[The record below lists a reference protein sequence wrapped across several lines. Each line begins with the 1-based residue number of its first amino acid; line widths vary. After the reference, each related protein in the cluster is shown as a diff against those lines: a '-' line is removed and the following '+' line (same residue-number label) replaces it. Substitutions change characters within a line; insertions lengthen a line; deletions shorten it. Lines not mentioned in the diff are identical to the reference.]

1 METIEDSVGARMC
14 RAFKEITIGIM
25 DFILSMMGGFEQWND
40 MTYLTFKIIKRSY
53 MKCLT

>member
-1 METIEDSVGARMC
+1 MC

>member
-1 METIEDSVGARMC
+1 MC

-25 DFILSMMGGFEQWND
+25 DFILSMMGSFEQWNG
-40 MTYLTFKIIKRSY
+40 MTCLTFEIIKRNY